1 MKTKKEMNIVA
12 MEMMKFMGIEEEI
25 MVKEIKEE
33 VIINQIEVVEIEVEV
48 EEEEEKEVLEEMMLT
63 TDKEI
68 LRMVMVVMKVIL
80 KVHRHL
86 FYQMIAENLK
96 FYLKNFFLLCLT
108 LQLNG

>member
-12 MEMMKFMGIEEEI
+12 MKMMKFMGIEGEI
-25 MVKEIKEE
+25 MVTEIK
-33 VIINQIEVVEIEVEV
+33 
-48 EEEEEKEVLEEMMLT
+48 LT